1 LAQFLGSTFLTLFGV
16 VAVGTALGA
25 VRVCRL
31 SLGAAGVFFV
41 ALGVSILITLR
52 GTTWSLPHELTELGL
67 VLFVYAVGLQAGP
80 RFIATLRK
88 RGLAF
93 LTAGA
98 GTAAAGALATVLLA
112 RWFGLSSDLAA
123 GLYCGATTCTPAL
136 AAALEAVRRVLPE
149 AVAND
154 AAKITSV
161 GYGAAYPFSV
171 VAVVLIVQLL
181 PRLLRT
187 PAAAA
192 AARYREQEAAKY
204 PPLEECAFRITN
216 PNCAGRTIDEIQALH
231 VSQAVICRVKHEG
244 RIAPAY
250 PATTLHLGDV
260 VLAVGTPQELAKL
273 EALLGDVVVEPMYD
287 PSGNVAS
294 EQVVVSR
301 RAVLGKSLREIGI
314 WERYGVVVTRVRRD
328 EVEFTP
334 RGDLRLELGDVLRL
348 VGSRQGLDAVANA
361 VGREERR
368 LYETSLVPFAAGI
381 ALGALVGMIP
391 IALPGGLEL
400 QLGAGG
406 GTFLV
411 GLLLGHWGNS
421 GPVRVYVPHAVKQF
435 ARELGLVI
443 FLAGAG
449 AGAGQKFVPVLR
461 EVGVQ
466 LLLTG
471 ALITLATVVAGLIVM
486 FALLRWN
493 MLFGAGALSACMT
506 NPPGL
511 AAASQLADCDAA
523 AVGFASVYP
532 VALISKIVLA
542 PLIFLVLRML
552 S

>member
-1 LAQFLGSTFLTLFGV
+1 VAHFLSSTFLTLFGV

-41 ALGVSILITLR
+41 ALGVSVLITLR

-93 LTAGA
+93 LTAGV
-98 GTAAAGALATVLLA
+98 GTAAAGALATLLLA

-136 AAALEAVRRVLPE
+136 AAALEAVRRVLPDT
-149 AVAND
+149 VAND

-192 AARYREQEAAKY
+192 AARYREREAAKY

-334 RGDLRLELGDVLRL
+334 RGDLRLELGDILRL

-391 IALPGGLEL
+391 ITLPGGLEL

-421 GPVRVYVPHAVKQF
+421 GPVRIYVPHAVKQF

-461 EVGVQ
+461 EAGVQ

-471 ALITLATVVAGLIVM
+471 ALITLATVFAGLLIM
-486 FALLRWN
+486 FVLLRWN
-493 MLFGAGALSACMT
+493 MLFGAGALAACMT

-511 AAASQLADCDAA
+511 AAASQLADCDGA